1 MAEGVRSEPTTVD
14 KRWTAATVGLAVISV
29 ILAFA
34 GTYDLGAVVAAIGVL
49 VGGWAMLVSHTIG
62 ERFEIVTAT
71 VAAAVALAVCLAY
84 GSGLPGWF

>member
-1 MAEGVRSEPTTVD
+1 MAEGVRSDPTTVD

-34 GTYDLGAVVAAIGVL
+34 GAYDAGAVVGFLGVL

-62 ERFEIVTAT
+62 ERFEIVIAT
-71 VAAAVALAVCLAY
+71 VAAAVALAASLAY
-84 GSGLPGWF
+84 GSGLTPI